1 MLSRP
6 GAYLLRKEKETA
18 RSAGADPRV
27 KIPLRNPTTRNS
39 AHDCGVKD
47 NIVVVVVDEVAEE
60 FRLAMA

>member
-47 NIVVVVVDEVAEE
+47 DIVVVVDEVAEE